1 MRKIGL
7 CLHPGRSIENIDD
20 QLRLM
25 KQYGFDST
33 FAGDTLLSEKDPAA
47 IADLIAKH
55 GISYE
60 SIHAPFRHINDIWFD
75 IPEGQQMLEELK
87 VNVDRCAL
95 SNVPTLVTH
104 LSSSITPP
112 APTDIGRSRFIE
124 LVEYAAKKN
133 VNIAF
138 ENLRTLANLAWAFEE
153 FDKAEN
159 VGFCWDCGHEYCF
172 TPGQRYM
179 PLFGHKLIFTHIH
192 DNTCEYDRD
201 RHLIPFDGSMPFDFI
216 AQQLKD
222 SGYQGTLMSESFPRF
237 TPGIYNSYQDCT
249 TEEFIRRS
257 ADAMKKLRI
266 MVDGESEIL

>member
-7 CLHPGRSIENIDD
+7 SLFPNSTIEAADN

-33 FAGDTLLSEKDPAA
+33 FAGDTLLSEQDPAA

-104 LSSSITPP
+104 LSQGFTPP

-138 ENLRTLANLAWAFEE
+138 ENLRTLANIAWAFEE
-153 FDKAEN
+153 FKNASN
-159 VGFCWDCGHEYCF
+159 VGFCWDCGHEYCYTQGLHF
-172 TPGQRYM
+172 M
-179 PLFGHKLIFTHIH
+179 PLFGDKLIFTHIH

-201 RHLIPFDGSMPFDFI
+201 RHLAPFDGTMPFDFI
-216 AQQLKD
+216 AQQLRE
-222 SGYQGTLMSESFPRF
+222 SGYQGTLMLEVFPKF
-237 TPGIYNSYQDCT
+237 KEGIYNSYQDCS
-249 TEEFIRRS
+249 TEDLISRCAE
-257 ADAMKKLRI
+257 AAKKLRVMI
-266 MVDGESEIL
+266 DGE